1 MKELMQYPNVVGYGT
16 GFKYVGGKNTS
27 QVCKTVMVTS
37 KLPEIALRP
46 IDILPTRIGDLPAD
60 VIEVGVIR
68 ALQDRTDKWRPAPP
82 GVSIGHYAI
91 TAGTFGCVVRK
102 GDQRFILSNNHVIAN
117 ENNASIGDD
126 ILQPGRH
133 DGGQEAIAYLE
144 EFVTINFENG
154 SPTCPIVKGIADLA
168 NGFAKG
174 LGSSHRLRAYQEDST
189 DNLVDAAIAIPIDDG
204 IIVDAILEI
213 GMITGVAPIIALGE
227 LVKKSG
233 RTTGLTSGTIITLD
247 TTVQVQYK
255 NGKAVFTNQI
265 VSTNMS
271 QPGDSGSLLVNE
283 ENEAVG
289 LLFAG
294 SDQITV
300 YNMIDDVMTLLGVE
314 I

>member
-16 GFKYVGGKNTS
+16 GFKYVGGNNTG
-27 QVCKTVMVTS
+27 QICKTVMVTS
-37 KLPEIALRP
+37 KLPEIALRS

-102 GDQRFILSNNHVIAN
+102 GDKRFILSNNHVLAN

-126 ILQPGRH
+126 ILQPGSY
-133 DGGQEAIAYLE
+133 DGGQETIAYLE
-144 EFVTINFENG
+144 EFVPINFENG

-168 NGFAKG
+168 NVFAKG
-174 LGSSHRLRAYQEDST
+174 LGSSHRLRAYKEDAT

-213 GMITGVAPIIALGE
+213 GMITGVAPIALGE
-227 LVKKSG
+227 RVMKSG
-233 RTTGLTSGTIITLD
+233 RTTGLTSGTIITID
-247 TTVQVQYK
+247 ATIQVQYSD
-255 NGKAVFTNQI
+255 GRAVFTNQI

-283 ENEAVG
+283 DNKAVG

-294 SDQITV
+294 SDQVTI
-300 YNMIDDVMTLLGVE
+300 YNTIYDVITLLGVE